1 MLQQGLQGW
10 TGPLQLELLQGRFT
24 EFGPLKE
31 GAGLLEAVL
40 EGDEGGAEKGAELL
54 QPTRIVVVP
63 ALGAPLEIEFRQ
75 ELLGAAFM
83 QDLAVQPI
91 EFVPV
96 EAGSGLVD
104 PIETEDL
111 GGVVEVEALLHAL
124 RRGPAQQ
131 GHVVGQGFCGVALV
145 AEIIDRGDSIP
156 LGELFAFLVEDQ
168 GGVGEFRGR
177 CTKGGVEQQLLG
189 GIGDVIFAADHVA
202 DGHGGVIHDHHE
214 VVEGVAD
221 LIGRGPAG
229 NDHVAAQVAAGPA
242 HRTTDQVVPGDD
254 GIVINAEANGG
265 FTSFGDE
272 GLLLFGGQ
280 VAVTVVVA
288 GGAIGGRLLLT
299 HGGELGFGGVAAV
312 GLAGLQQLLNG
323 GAMGL
328 DSLALDHGFR
338 VPVDP
343 QPLQA
348 FEDVRGVFGF
358 AALLVGVLDAQQKFA
373 TEVPSEKPVEDRGPR
388 RADVEGSSR
397 AGGETHTDRRSS
409 SSHWR

>member
-1 MLQQGLQGW
+1 M
-10 TGPLQLELLQGRFT
+10 LQGRFT

-40 EGDEGGAEKGAELL
+40 EGDEGGAEEGTELL
-54 QPTRIVVVP
+54 QPSRIAVAP
-63 ALGAPLEIEFRQ
+63 TLGAPLGFEFRQ
-75 ELLGAAFM
+75 QLFGAALM
-83 QDLAVQPI
+83 QHLAVQPI
-91 EFVPV
+91 QLVPV

-104 PIETEDL
+104 PIEAKDL
-111 GGVVEVEALLHAL
+111 RSVVEVEALLHAL

-131 GHVVGQGFCGVALV
+131 GHVVGEGFRGVALV
-145 AEIIDRGDSIP
+145 AEVIDRGHPIT
-156 LGELFAFLVEDQ
+156 LGELFALLVEDQ
-168 GGVGEFRGR
+168 GGVGEFGGR
-177 CTKGGVEQQLLG
+177 RTKGGIEQQLLG
-189 GIGDVIFAADHVA
+189 GIGDVIFAADHMA
-202 DGHGGVIHDHHE
+202 DGHGGVVHDHHE
-214 VVEGVAD
+214 VVEGVTD

-242 HRTTDQVVPGDD
+242 HGPTDQVVPGND

-265 FTSFGDE
+265 FSSFGDE
-272 GLLLFGGQ
+272 GLLLFGAQ

-288 GGAIGGRLLLT
+288 GGAVGGRLLLT
-299 HGGELGFGGVAAV
+299 HVRELGFGGVAAV

-328 DSLALDHGFR
+328 DPLALDDGFR

-358 AALLVGVLDAQQKFA
+358 AALLVGVLDAQQEFA
-373 TEVPSEKPVEDRGPR
+373 TEMPGEKPVEDRGPR
-388 RADVEGSSR
+388 GTDVEGSSR